1 MASGI
6 QPTSPQR
13 AARQVRIIGMA
24 PGQGARSRHQCSS
37 RKGHVKVSTCRSILH
52 KTEIQPFPT
61 RHHKCRM
68 QAACLQVPLFLF
80 ACNCAGYNPR
90 SGVWRELPKAHVLS
104 QCSATGLRKPSCV
117 CIFVCL
123 FAFHT
128 AEPPAALLL
137 YTVCPGLPPS
147 ILALNAT
154 WNCSATGAGTKCTA
168 TGCTNGTIPLPS
180 LPSLYC
186 QLVNNVFTWDTA
198 SLTGA
203 CAPNPGPRKSL
214 SFISL

>member
-1 MASGI
+1 MSHAGCMLASAAFLVCLQLCRI
-6 QPTSPQR
+6 QPQIRSLEG
-13 AARQVRIIGMA
+13 AS
-24 PGQGARSRHQCSS
+24 QGSCPVPVQCHWASEA
-37 RKGHVKVSTCRSILH
+37 IL
-52 KTEIQPFPT
+52 
-61 RHHKCRM
+61 
-68 QAACLQVPLFLF
+68 CLHICFF
-80 ACNCAGYNPR
+80 
-90 SGVWRELPKAHVLS
+90 
-104 QCSATGLRKPSCV
+104 
-117 CIFVCL
+117 L

-214 SFISL
+214 SFISS